1 MDELEQFDSMNWLQT
16 THQPKA
22 LRSPDITKQLQEKRK
37 RENKKSFVLQFDSCI
52 LKVGIIY
59 TTLRLKVKLFALMGR
74 QSRKQKFKHSRNANH
89 LIVNG
94 CAFYSKFL

>member
-1 MDELEQFDSMNWLQT
+1 MTERDLKRPEMGRIFLLETGGNFTNNS
-16 THQPKA
+16 
-22 LRSPDITKQLQEKRK
+22 REKRK

>member
-37 RENKKSFVLQFDSCI
+37 RENENFVLPFDSCI
-52 LKVGIIY
+52 LKVGKDLY
-59 TTLRLKVKLFALMGR
+59 NLKA
-74 QSRKQKFKHSRNANH
+74 QSEVICADKEGSLESRNSNTAEMPTT
-89 LIVNG
+89 
-94 CAFYSKFL
+94 